1 MKSYWPKILLGLFLV
16 TLVMIVLQ
24 RYVGETILIKLMY
37 VLWIA
42 KLIIQGVP
50 QLIPWLL
57 FLIIAFFM
65 AVRTIGLLKTE
76 DIAKQSELSDG
87 TGQVSFWAKRIHKT
101 APGGYYQRDNARLL
115 GRLTIGTLNLRGRK
129 NLKKPAAQ
137 LVTEASDIPDDIKA
151 YFLAGFESETA
162 RIPKFGRLRRVLRWL
177 GYKKT
182 DPLDLDPER
191 VVKYIETIS
200 E

>member
-1 MKSYWPKILLGLFLV
+1 MKSYWPRILLGLFLV
-16 TLVMIVLQ
+16 TLGMIIMQ
-24 RYVGETILIKLMY
+24 RYVGEAILIKLMY
-37 VLWIA
+37 ILWTA
-42 KLIIQGVP
+42 KLIIQGLP

-65 AVRTIGLLKTE
+65 AVRTIGLLKTKGK
-76 DIAKQSELSDG
+76 AKQSELPDG
-87 TGQVSFWAKRIHKT
+87 TGQVSFWAKRINKT

-115 GRLTIGTLNLRGRK
+115 GRLTIGTLNLQGRK
-129 NLKKPAAQ
+129 NHKKPAAQ

-151 YFLAGFESETA
+151 YFLAGFEFETA
-162 RIPKFGRLRRVLRWL
+162 RIPKFGRLRRFLRRL

-191 VVKYIETIS
+191 VVEYLETIS